1 MELTTKPLDN
11 DSKSR
16 DASRR
21 AFSVSRRPTAD
32 VSQNAFQSAG
42 VQQNAGNLAV
52 QRLFKSGTLQAKL
65 SISRPD
71 DPYEREADRVAD
83 DSHEHIAA
91 GARAQ
96 VRVVRINRLFV
107 RVLRGGTGGNDSKEE
122 RITCGPSGR
131 SECGKLDARFGCRR
145 AAPS

>member
-1 MELTTKPLDN
+1 MNGLSRPLDN
-11 DSKSR
+11 DSKSKN
-16 DASRR
+16 ASTHARAVTRR
-21 AFSVSRRPTAD
+21 LTAD
-32 VSQNAFQSAG
+32 SEGAFQSVG

-83 DSHEHIAA
+83 DSHRAHGAD
-91 GARAQ
+91 ARAQ
-96 VRVVRINRLFV
+96 VRIVRINRLFV
-107 RVLRGGTGGNDSKEE
+107 RVMRGGAGGNNSKKE

-131 SECGKLDARFGCRR
+131 SECGKLDSRFGCWR